1 MKLYGKENKMDTPH
15 FAKALDILETEY
27 PKWKAPVL
35 DLIAL
40 NTHDP
45 FRILISTIISLRTK
59 DQVTTVASRKLYAV
73 ADTPAEIAKLSVEKI
88 EQLIYPAGF
97 YHTKAKQIKEICR
110 ILVND
115 YDSSVPHTMEELLS
129 FKGVGRKT
137 ANLVLALG
145 FNIPAICVDTHVH
158 RITNR
163 LGYVKTSVPE
173 ETEFALRKK
182 LPEKYWLRIN
192 TLMVAFGQTICIPTI
207 PRCPICKLTFCPSR
221 KA

>member
-1 MKLYGKENKMDTPH
+1 MNTPD
-15 FAKALDILETEY
+15 FTKALAILEIEY

-35 DLIAL
+35 DLIAI

-59 DQVTTVASRKLYAV
+59 DQVTTEASKKLYAI
-73 ADTPAEIAKLSVEKI
+73 ADTPEKIAKLSVAQIEK
-88 EQLIYPAGF
+88 LIYPAGF
-97 YHTKAKQIKEICR
+97 YRNKARQIKEICQ
-110 ILVND
+110 ILIDKYN
-115 YDSSVPHTMEELLS
+115 SSVPATMEELLT

-163 LGYVKTSVPE
+163 LGYVKTPNPE
-173 ETEFALRKK
+173 KTEFALRKK
-182 LPEKYWLRIN
+182 LPKKYWIKIN
-192 TLMVAFGQTICIPTI
+192 TLLVAFGQTWD
-207 PRCPICKLTFCPSR
+207 L
-221 KA
+221 

>member
-1 MKLYGKENKMDTPH
+1 METAE
-15 FAKALDILETEY
+15 FSKALDILEAEY
-27 PKWKAPVL
+27 PSWKAPVL
-35 DLIAL
+35 DLIAI

-59 DQVTTVASRKLYAV
+59 DQVTTEASRKLYAV
-73 ADTPAEIAKLSVEKI
+73 ADTPENIAKLSIPEIEK
-88 EQLIYPAGF
+88 LIYPAGF
-97 YHTKAKQIKEICR
+97 YHNKARQIKEICQ
-110 ILVND
+110 ILVKK
-115 YDSSVPHTMEELLS
+115 YASSVPNTMEELLA

-163 LGYVKTSVPE
+163 LGYVNTATPE
-173 ETEFALRKK
+173 KTEFALREK

-192 TLMVAFGQTICIPTI
+192 TLLVAFGQTICQPLR
-207 PRCPICKLTFCPSR
+207 PKCKNCPLKFCPS
-221 KA
+221 KNS

>member
-15 FAKALDILETEY
+15 FTKALDILETEY

-59 DQVTTVASRKLYAV
+59 DQVTTIASKKLYAV
-73 ADTPAEIAKLSVEKI
+73 ADTPAEIAALSVEKI
-88 EQLIYPAGF
+88 EKLIYPAGF

-110 ILVND
+110 ILVKD
-115 YDSSVPHTMEELLS
+115 YGSSVPHTMEELLS

>member
-1 MKLYGKENKMDTPH
+1 MNTTQ
-15 FAKALDILETEY
+15 FAKALDILEEEY
-27 PKWKAPVL
+27 PKWQAPVL
-35 DLIAL
+35 DLIAV

-59 DQVTTVASRKLYAV
+59 DQVTTAASKKLYAI
-73 ADTPAEIAKLSVEKI
+73 ADTPEGIVTLSVAQIEK
-88 EQLIYPAGF
+88 LIYPAGF
-97 YHTKAKQIKEICR
+97 YHNKARQIKDICQ
-110 ILVND
+110 ILIDHYN
-115 YDSSVPHTMEELLS
+115 SQVPSTMEELLA

-163 LGYVKTSVPE
+163 LGYVQTKDPDK
-173 ETEFALRKK
+173 TEFALREK

-192 TLMVAFGQTICIPTI
+192 TLLVAFGQTICNPIKPK
-207 PRCPICKLTFCPSR
+207 CPQCRITGCPSR
-221 KA
+221 TC

>member
-1 MKLYGKENKMDTPH
+1 MDTTH
-15 FAKALDILETEY
+15 FAKALDILEKEY
-27 PKWKAPVL
+27 PKWQAPVL

-59 DQVTTVASRKLYAV
+59 DQVTTEASKKLYAV
-73 ADTPAEIAKLSVEKI
+73 ADKPAAIAKLSVETLEK
-88 EQLIYPAGF
+88 LIYPAGF
-97 YHTKAKQIKEICR
+97 YHNKARQIKAICQ
-110 ILVND
+110 ILVQR
-115 YDSSVPHTMEELLS
+115 YQSSVPNTMEELLA

-163 LGYVKTSVPE
+163 LGYVQTSVPDK
-173 ETEFALRKK
+173 TESALREK

-192 TLMVAFGQTICIPTI
+192 TLLVAFGQTICKPIGPK
-207 PRCPICKLTFCPSR
+207 CGICKIAFCPSR
-221 KA
+221 SK

>member
-1 MKLYGKENKMDTPH
+1 MNTTQ
-15 FAKALDILETEY
+15 FAKALDILEEEY
-27 PKWKAPVL
+27 PKWQAPVL
-35 DLIAL
+35 DLIAV

-59 DQVTTVASRKLYAV
+59 DQVTTAASKKLYAI
-73 ADTPAEIAKLSVEKI
+73 ADTPAGIVKLPAAQIEK
-88 EQLIYPAGF
+88 LIYPAGF
-97 YHTKAKQIKEICR
+97 YHTKARQIKDICQ
-110 ILVND
+110 ILIEH
-115 YDSSVPHTMEELLS
+115 YDSQVPSTMEELLA

-163 LGYVKTSVPE
+163 LGYVQTKDPDK
-173 ETEFALRKK
+173 TEFALRKK

-192 TLMVAFGQTICIPTI
+192 TLLVAFGQTICK
-207 PRCPICKLTFCPSR
+207 PIGPQCAQCRLKDCPSR
-221 KA
+221 TC

>member
-1 MKLYGKENKMDTPH
+1 MDTAY
-15 FAKALDILETEY
+15 FTKALDILEKEY
-27 PKWKAPVL
+27 PKWQAPVL
-35 DLIAL
+35 DLIAV

-59 DQVTTVASRKLYAV
+59 DQVTTAASKKLYAV
-73 ADTPAEIAKLSVEKI
+73 ADTPEAIAKLPIETIEK
-88 EQLIYPAGF
+88 LIYPAGF
-97 YHTKAKQIKEICR
+97 YHNKARQIKTICK
-110 ILVND
+110 ILVDTYN
-115 YDSSVPHTMEELLS
+115 SSVPNNMEDLLS

-163 LGYVKTSVPE
+163 LGYIQTSVPE
-173 ETEFALRKK
+173 QTEFALREK

-192 TLMVAFGQTICIPTI
+192 TLLVAFGQTICQ
-207 PRCPICKLTFCPSR
+207 PIRPKCQECKIAFCPSR
-221 KA
+221 IA